1 MVVGAV
7 TNMTEGSGDA
17 LLFRGGKFGQYQPIE
32 IPHRSSK
39 ERIMSTRQETILK
52 AWNGAW
58 GTATCPPSSSSSHPV
73 TSAGPSQAPKI
84 TPACRKTIEA
94 MHTAFPDS
102 TIEILQMVED
112 GDRVAIHWQTQ
123 GTHQG
128 QFMDVPATGR
138 SVTVSGA
145 SFLRFE
151 NDKLAE
157 EWVVW
162 DPRELLSA
170 LGIWHLGN

>member
-1 MVVGAV
+1 M
-7 TNMTEGSGDA
+7 N
-17 LLFRGGKFGQYQPIE
+17 
-32 IPHRSSK
+32 
-39 ERIMSTRQETILK
+39 TRQDTILK

-58 GTATCPPSSSSSHPV
+58 GQGDLSSFERILAPNYIRRSKSGTEDFASLQDII
-73 TSAGPSQAPKI
+73 QA
-84 TPACRKTIEA
+84 
-94 MHTAFPDS
+94 MNTAFPDS

-112 GDRVAIHWQTQ
+112 GDRVAIHWQTR
-123 GTHQG
+123 GTHKG

-138 SVTVSGA
+138 AVTVSGA

-157 EWVVW
+157 EWVIW

-170 LGIWHLGN
+170 LGIWHLGT

>member
-1 MVVGAV
+1 M
-7 TNMTEGSGDA
+7 N
-17 LLFRGGKFGQYQPIE
+17 
-32 IPHRSSK
+32 
-39 ERIMSTRQETILK
+39 TRHDIILK

-58 GTATCPPSSSSSHPV
+58 GSGDLASFEQILAPSYIRRSK
-73 TSAGPSQAPKI
+73 TGPEDFAKLQ
-84 TPACRKTIEA
+84 KTIQA
-94 MHTAFPDS
+94 MHAAFPDS
-102 TIEILQMVED
+102 TIEILQIVED
-112 GDRVAIHWQTQ
+112 GDRAAIHWQTR

-128 QFMDVPATGR
+128 PYMEVPATGR

-170 LGIWHLGN
+170 VGIWHLGTGN

>member
-1 MVVGAV
+1 
-7 TNMTEGSGDA
+7 MT
-17 LLFRGGKFGQYQPIE
+17 
-32 IPHRSSK
+32 RS
-39 ERIMSTRQETILK
+39 EAILK

-58 GTATCPPSSSSSHPV
+58 GDGDLA
-73 TSAGPSQAPKI
+73 AFENLLAPDYVRRSKSGSEDY
-84 TPACRKTIEA
+84 ASLRKTIEA

-102 TIEILQMVED
+102 STEILDIVED
-112 GDRVAIHWQTQ
+112 GNKVAVHWKTT

-128 QFMDVPATGR
+128 EFMDVPATGR
-138 SVTVSGA
+138 SVSVTGA

-157 EWVVW
+157 EWVIW

-170 LGIWHLGN
+170 LGIWHLGPGNA

>member
-1 MVVGAV
+1 
-7 TNMTEGSGDA
+7 
-17 LLFRGGKFGQYQPIE
+17 
-32 IPHRSSK
+32 
-39 ERIMSTRQETILK
+39 MSTRQETILK

-58 GTATCPPSSSSSHPV
+58 GTGDLSSFERIL
-73 TSAGPSQAPKI
+73 APNYIRRSKSG
-84 TPACRKTIEA
+84 TEDFASLQNTIKD

-102 TIEILQMVED
+102 TVEILQMVED
-112 GDRVAIHWQTQ
+112 GDQVAIHWQTK
-123 GTHQG
+123 GTHKG
-128 QFMDVPATGR
+128 PFMDVPPTGR
-138 SVTVSGA
+138 PVTVSGA

-157 EWVVW
+157 EYVVW

>member
-1 MVVGAV
+1 
-7 TNMTEGSGDA
+7 MT
-17 LLFRGGKFGQYQPIE
+17 
-32 IPHRSSK
+32 
-39 ERIMSTRQETILK
+39 TRQDTILK

-58 GTATCPPSSSSSHPV
+58 GNGDLASFERIL
-73 TSAGPSQAPKI
+73 APGYIRRSKSGSEDFESL
-84 TPACRKTIEA
+84 RHTIQA

-102 TIEILQMVED
+102 TIEILQIIED
-112 GDRVAIHWQTQ
+112 EDRVAIHWQTR

-128 QFMDVPATGR
+128 TYMDVPATGR

-151 NDKLAE
+151 GEKLAE
-157 EWVVW
+157 EWVIW

-170 LGIWHLGN
+170 LGIWHLGAGS

>member
-1 MVVGAV
+1 
-7 TNMTEGSGDA
+7 MT
-17 LLFRGGKFGQYQPIE
+17 
-32 IPHRSSK
+32 RS
-39 ERIMSTRQETILK
+39 EAILK

-58 GTATCPPSSSSSHPV
+58 GDGDLA
-73 TSAGPSQAPKI
+73 AFEKLLAPDYVRRSKSGSEDY
-84 TPACRKTIEA
+84 ASLRKTIEA

-102 TIEILQMVED
+102 STEILDIVED
-112 GDRVAIHWQTQ
+112 GTKVAVHWKTT

-128 QFMDVPATGR
+128 EFMDVPATGR
-138 SVTVSGA
+138 SVNVTGA

-157 EWVVW
+157 EWVIW

-170 LGIWHLGN
+170 LGIWHLGPGNA